1 MRKRRRISARFRLLV
16 PMAVAAAVMTI
27 VIFTA
32 CTQAPKE
39 TNLLLPVDYTNVPD
53 DMILTHFYTDKIEV
67 KIKCRPKHI
76 ETLSKKSLVYPAD
89 IYTDLAFDPAGGTD
103 AIEPGHY
110 LLPVDKT
117 RIPLGRST
125 SIVNITP
132 SYLGIRLEEKVTRV
146 FKVTVPLIGKTA
158 KGYLA
163 RPAVCEPAT
172 VALTGAKSLINR
184 IEQLS
189 TKPVDLANA
198 NENFKKEVPLD
209 LKQPELFTAAQSIFV
224 VSVKV
229 QSLTGTRT
237 IKQIPIQIQN
247 RPAKKVSIEP
257 STISIDLKGPHEN
270 LNSTTL
276 TDKIYAF
283 MDLEGLKPGVY
294 ARHAYIDIPV
304 ELVMTNA
311 APRVFTVKIE

>member
-1 MRKRRRISARFRLLV
+1 MRLAV
-16 PMAVAAAVMTI
+16 PMAVAAAVITI
-27 VIFTA
+27 VILA
-32 CTQAPKE
+32 VCTQEPRE
-39 TNLLLPVDYTNVPD
+39 TNLLLPVDYANIPD
-53 DMILTHFYTDKIEV
+53 DMILTDFHTDKIEV
-67 KIKCRPKHI
+67 RIKSRPKQI
-76 ETLSKKSLVYPAD
+76 EKLSKKSLVYPAD

-103 AIEPGHY
+103 AIEPGRY

-132 SYLGIRLEEKVTRV
+132 SYLGIRLEKKVTRV

-163 RPAVCEPAT
+163 RSAVCDPAT
-172 VALTGAKSLINR
+172 VALTGAKSLING
-184 IEQLS
+184 IDQLT
-189 TKPVDLANA
+189 TKPVDLTNA
-198 NENFKKEVPLD
+198 NKNFKKQVPLN
-209 LKQPELFTAAQSIFV
+209 LGQPELFTAAQSIFV
-224 VSVKV
+224 VSVQV
-229 QSLTGTRT
+229 QPLTGTRT
-237 IKQIPIQIQN
+237 IEQIPIEIQN
-247 RPAKKVSIEP
+247 RPGKKISIEP
-257 STISIDLKGPHEN
+257 STISIDLKGPHEK
-270 LNSTTL
+270 LNNTTL

-311 APRVFTVKIE
+311 SPRVFTVKIE

>member
-1 MRKRRRISARFRLLV
+1 
-16 PMAVAAAVMTI
+16 MTI

>member
-1 MRKRRRISARFRLLV
+1 MLKRRQISSLFRLAV
-16 PMAVAAAVMTI
+16 PMAVAAAVITI
-27 VIFTA
+27 VILAA
-32 CTQAPKE
+32 CTQEPRE
-39 TNLLLPVDYTNVPD
+39 TNLLLPVDYANIPD
-53 DMILTHFYTDKIEV
+53 DMILTDFHTDKIEV
-67 KIKCRPKHI
+67 RIKSRPKQI
-76 ETLSKKSLVYPAD
+76 EKLSKKSLVYPAD

-103 AIEPGHY
+103 AIEPGRY

-132 SYLGIRLEEKVTRV
+132 SYLGIRLEKKVTRV

-163 RPAVCEPAT
+163 RSAVCEPAT
-172 VALTGAKSLINR
+172 VALTGAKSLING
-184 IEQLS
+184 IEQLT
-189 TKPVDLANA
+189 TKPVDLTNA

-209 LKQPELFTAAQSIFV
+209 LGQPELFTAAQSIFV
-224 VSVKV
+224 VSVQV
-229 QSLTGTRT
+229 QPLTGTRT
-237 IKQIPIQIQN
+237 IEQIPIEIQN
-247 RPAKKVSIEP
+247 RPGKKVSIEP

-270 LNSTTL
+270 LNNTTL

-311 APRVFTVKIE
+311 SPRVFTVKIE

>member
-1 MRKRRRISARFRLLV
+1 MLKRRQISSLFRLAV

-27 VIFTA
+27 IIFTA
-32 CTQAPKE
+32 CTPEPRE
-39 TNLLLPVDYTNVPD
+39 TNLLLPVDYANVPD
-53 DMILTHFYTDKIEV
+53 DMILTNFHTDKIEV
-67 KIKCRPKHI
+67 RIKCRPKQI
-76 ETLSKKSLVYPAD
+76 EKLSKKSLVYPAD

-103 AIEPGHY
+103 AIEPGSY

-132 SYLGIRLEEKVTRV
+132 SYLGIRLEKKVTRV

-163 RPAVCEPAT
+163 RSAVCEPST
-172 VALTGAKSLINR
+172 VALTGAKSLING
-184 IEQLS
+184 IEQLT
-189 TKPVDLANA
+189 TKPVDLTNA
-198 NENFKKEVPLD
+198 NKNFKKQVPLD
-209 LKQPELFTAAQSIFV
+209 LGQPELFTAAQSIFV
-224 VSVKV
+224 VSVQV
-229 QSLTGTRT
+229 QPLTGTRT
-237 IKQIPIQIQN
+237 IEQIPIEIQN
-247 RPAKKVSIEP
+247 RPGKKVSIEP
-257 STISIDLKGPHEN
+257 STISIDLKGPHES
-270 LNSTTL
+270 LNNTTL
-276 TDKIYAF
+276 TNKIYAF

-311 APRVFTVKIE
+311 SPRVFTVKIE